1 MHISE
6 GILSPQVLIAGGA
19 ITAIGTAIGLKNID
33 GEKLMTTAL
42 LTSTFFVASLI
53 HVPVGPANIH
63 LVLTG
68 IMGLA
73 LGWTCFPAILV
84 ALFLQ
89 VVFFQYGGF
98 TVIGVNTANMAIPA
112 IISFYLFQKPIR
124 NGGKKQK
131 IAAFSGGFLAVFLSS
146 LLMSLAVGISDSGFI
161 QTAKLTFISHI
172 PLMIIEGIITM
183 FIISFIAKVQPEILN
198 LED

>member
-6 GILSPQVLIAGGA
+6 GILSPQVLMIGGA
-19 ITAIGTAIGLKNID
+19 ITAVGTAIGIKNLD

-73 LGWTCFPAILV
+73 LGWACFPAILV

-112 IISFYLFQKPIR
+112 ILCFYLFRKPIQH
-124 NGGKKQK
+124 GGKQQK
-131 IAAFSGGFLAVFLSS
+131 IAAFAGGFFAVFLSS
-146 LLMSLAVGISDSGFI
+146 ILMSMAVGISDAGFI
-161 QTAKLTFISHI
+161 QTAKLTFLSHI
-172 PLMIIEGIITM
+172 PLMIVEGIISL

-198 LED
+198 LND